1 MNTHSTNFSPSRL
14 HRTHWLPWL
23 LLWLAAACSPASPA
37 ATSAPTT
44 AAPAMT
50 IAATGVATLIP
61 AATNS
66 IAAAASAAPAQTLVA
81 PTATRPAP
89 TATAKPATPSAAGFN
104 PAVTTIRLDKV
115 LGGLASPTDAK
126 PANDGSGRLFVVE
139 KAGTIH
145 IVRNGALLPTPFLSI
160 TSLVRS
166 NESERGLLGVAFHPK
181 YKTNGQF
188 YVYYTESTGDLIIA
202 RYKVSSNPDVADPNS
217 GQELLRIA
225 HRNAANHN
233 GGNLVFG
240 PDGYLYIGTGDG
252 GGAGDTYGNSQNPNA
267 LLAKLLRIDV
277 DSGSP
282 YGIPKDN
289 PFVNKAG
296 FRPEVW
302 AWGLRNPWR
311 FSFDRATGDLFIAD
325 VGQDIYEEV
334 DFQQASSKGGENYGW
349 NKMEATHCFPPGA
362 QCSAA
367 GFVLPVAEYAHSG
380 GDCSITGGY
389 IYRGTAQ
396 PALNGA
402 YFFADYCTGHFW
414 SLVRGADGKWLMTD
428 QLKAGFTISS
438 FAQDEAGEIYVLNIG
453 DGEMYHVVGVTR

>member
-1 MNTHSTNFSPSRL
+1 ML
-14 HRTHWLPWL
+14 
-23 LLWLAAACSPASPA
+23 
-37 ATSAPTT
+37 
-44 AAPAMT
+44 
-50 IAATGVATLIP
+50 
-61 AATNS
+61 AATNT
-66 IAAAASAAPAQTLVA
+66 IAAAASAAPAQTLVVA
-81 PTATRPAP
+81 SATPLVPAAAARATSTTAPAP
-89 TATAKPATPSAAGFN
+89 AATAKQAAPSAAGFN
-104 PAVTTIRLDKV
+104 PALTTVRLDKV
-115 LGGLASPTDAK
+115 LGSLASPTDAK

-145 IVRNGALLPTPFLSI
+145 IVRNGALLPTPYLSI
-160 TSLVRS
+160 TPLVRS
-166 NESERGLLGVAFHPK
+166 AESERGLLGVAFHPK

-188 YVYYTESTGDLIIA
+188 YVYYTENTGDLIIA

-225 HRNAANHN
+225 HRSAANHN

-252 GGAGDTYGNSQNPNA
+252 GGSGDTYGNSQNSNA

-289 PFVNKAG
+289 PFVNRAG
-296 FRPEVW
+296 FRPEIW

-311 FSFDRATGDLFIAD
+311 FSFDRVTNDLFIAD
-325 VGQDIYEEV
+325 VGQNTYEEV
-334 DFQQASSKGGENYGW
+334 DFQPASSMGGENYGW

-362 QCSAA
+362 PCSAA
-367 GFVLPVAEYAHSG
+367 GFVLPVAEYAHGG

-414 SLVRGADGKWLMTD
+414 SLVRSADGTWQMTD
-428 QLKAGFTISS
+428 QLKAGFAISS

-453 DGEMYHVVGVTR
+453 DGEMYHVVGVGR